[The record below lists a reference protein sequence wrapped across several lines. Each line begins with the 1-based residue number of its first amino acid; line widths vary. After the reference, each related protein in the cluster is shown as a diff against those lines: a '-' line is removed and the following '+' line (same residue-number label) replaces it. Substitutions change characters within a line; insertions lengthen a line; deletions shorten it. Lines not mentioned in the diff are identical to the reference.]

1 MVAIRQEQHMIRT
14 AITALLV
21 VLSCVYVLVY
31 SVYYRPSSSRES
43 LGVWTWDQQMPVSQ
57 RLIKNISQVI
67 PKHQTITPS
76 KQNDSPEEVV
86 ITKDMPK
93 STSPKTSG
101 VVQSAWLYS
110 PSAMLDSTEETRRIL
125 SWTTLTSDAL
135 LADVIGV
142 EYRYAL
148 RDKKGIYYLNLGSS
162 KQDLRAL
169 LQTQW
174 WNTFSLDTPVNILA
188 NQLFGDHVM
197 FLNMPQYL
205 NKTVLMVVDIQWER
219 RLIQVAYDQYHTS
232 KKHIAQ
238 TFIY

>member
-14 AITALLV
+14 AIVALLV

-31 SVYYRPSSSRES
+31 STYYRSTWS
-43 LGVWTWDQQMPVSQ
+43 LNDLGMWTWDQQMPVSQ
-57 RLIKNISQVI
+57 RLIKNISQII
-67 PKHQTITPS
+67 PKQGPITLS
-76 KQNDSPEEVV
+76 KQNNSPKEVV
-86 ITKDMPK
+86 ITKDIPK

-101 VVQSAWLYS
+101 VVQSSWLYS
-110 PSAMLDSTEETRRIL
+110 PSAMIDSTEETKRIL
-125 SWTTLTSDAL
+125 SWTTLTSDTV
-135 LADVIGV
+135 LADVVGV

-169 LQTQW
+169 LQAQW

-197 FLNMPQYL
+197 FLNMPEYL
-205 NKTVLMVVDIQWER
+205 NKTVLMVVDVQWER
-219 RLIQVAYDQYHTS
+219 RLIQIAYDQYHAS